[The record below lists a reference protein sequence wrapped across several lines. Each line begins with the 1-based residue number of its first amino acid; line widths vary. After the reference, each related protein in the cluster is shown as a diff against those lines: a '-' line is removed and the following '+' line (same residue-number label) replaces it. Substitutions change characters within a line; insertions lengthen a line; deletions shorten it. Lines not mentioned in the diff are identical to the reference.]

1 MDIRLQFRELEGR
14 IDELVR
20 QICGHACGK
29 DQQPHIKDTMLE
41 AAETT
46 DSDLA
51 LRTSSLLLD
60 GSQAKVSTPQIVIPG
75 LSSTGSSLVTP
86 IEFYSD
92 NAEDLAAAASNAFQ
106 EELEAAL
113 EAPLVALGRIKPR
126 ALQRLSESGDY
137 LWAQQW
143 MDAGRYHEATR
154 RTMAQKY
161 VGMWFAKSVITC
173 ISPLIVDPDKRVFGK
188 DAFDRLV
195 VPYISSADDFGSKS
209 IQRDVSWQTLKTTI
223 GVLSTKG
230 HVSAS
235 ALTLIVRVLT
245 YAIEH
250 AQLLD
255 VQYRLVGVEHKAAGN
270 HLKSAE
276 WTDYVQ
282 MICTLPERIAN
293 KVDSRSIPDMLL
305 PRIYFA
311 RLSNSAVYCLV
322 QIQQQQQQQQS
333 KVLELW
339 AKLCRVGQLDS
350 LCTELAAALAL
361 AAHDRI
367 AGSPTSPVDML
378 TTITRAITLVPEPFG
393 ARIVSGIMQQL
404 DAVSRRN
411 ENKDCGKYGLEL
423 ALVVSALLSSQI
435 TGTET
440 IHKAVASVLT
450 RFGSTDLGVLKSSSM
465 LTYQAVALALQVLSG
480 ADIGDCILSKIVSP
494 VPVPNLMMDT
504 LERALIPLWSL
515 PEVIQG
521 AQLDVIQSTTALVL
535 MCINAITSADA
546 AKLSMSTAF
555 TQAIPR
561 FLDSPVPMVRL
572 SGVVVADCIV
582 SRASAAIKD
591 SNQHEDGQ
599 IDFGLDDVI
608 REAQTTTQPAVRASA
623 DYIKQLRGYMRP
635 VIKQW
640 DSQRGAEAGEQTL
653 LEAIDQAR
661 DIESLSAESPV
672 VWAPRQS
679 TLTGKSDELQSSY
692 IQPRKPVFL
701 RDCLAYL
708 RTRSNSNDSERIE
721 IAIFALAECIER
733 ANIKAVEE
741 LWMQVANKVLYTHNR
756 GPDSMDGKWDSA
768 RQKALVALTVK
779 LPKQL
784 GPFLADRACDRNLTV
799 LDRELVLSAISTA
812 CLQLSGMEDEPKE
825 VAASIK
831 VLPDQQSE
839 DTAAAG
845 TVVRRSRR
853 LDIARANDL
862 SKDAQKQRGQFAGL
876 AGPAF
881 FSPLISQFGRSD
893 MTTAASDVR
902 NDAAQLARYLDT
914 LGVILYVAPA
924 ATHQISMNREFWSLV
939 RLVRRLPARVSEALP
954 VLNAL
959 LFGIEVVLSPERALS
974 TPTLAREF
982 RTDLADT
989 LSWINGLVERGLLS
1003 EASVSAS
1010 AHAMRIVER
1019 LREIQSDVESRV
1031 RSTRF
1036 ERYSS
1041 II

>member
-1 MDIRLQFRELEGR
+1 MDIKLQFRELEGR

-20 QICGHACGK
+20 HICGHTCGK
-29 DQQPHIKDTMLE
+29 DDQSHRRDATLE
-41 AAETT
+41 TAETT
-46 DSDLA
+46 ASDLA

-60 GSQAKVSTPQIVIPG
+60 GSQSRVSTPQIVIPG
-75 LSSTGSSLVTP
+75 LSSAKNNLVIP
-86 IEFYSD
+86 IESRSD
-92 NAEDLAAAASNAFQ
+92 NAEDLAVTPSNVFQ

-113 EAPLVALGRIKPR
+113 EAPLVALGRIKPKV
-126 ALQRLSESGDY
+126 LQKLSESGDC
-137 LWAQQW
+137 LWVQQW
-143 MDAGRYHEATR
+143 MDVGRYNETAR

-173 ISPLIVDPDKRVFGK
+173 VSPLIVDPDKRAFGK

-195 VPYISSADDFGSKS
+195 VPYISSADDSSSES
-209 IQRDVSWQTLKTTI
+209 IQREVSWHVLKATI
-223 GVLSTKG
+223 GMLSTKG

-235 ALTLIVRVLT
+235 ALTLIMRMLT
-245 YAIEH
+245 YAIEN

-255 VQYRLVGVEHKAAGN
+255 VQYRLAGVEHEAVGN
-270 HLKSAE
+270 YLQSAE

-282 MICTLPERIAN
+282 MICTLTERIAN

-305 PRIYFA
+305 PRMYFA
-311 RLSNSAVYCLV
+311 RLSSSAVYCLV
-322 QIQQQQQQQQS
+322 QSQQRQS
-333 KVLELW
+333 RVLELW
-339 AKLCRVGQLDS
+339 AKLCRVGQLNS
-350 LCTELAAALAL
+350 LCTELAAALAF
-361 AAHDRI
+361 AAHDQI
-367 AGSPTSPVDML
+367 VGSQNSSVTML
-378 TTITRAITLVPEPFG
+378 TTIARAVTLVPEPFG
-393 ARIVSGIMQQL
+393 ARIVSGIMLQL
-404 DAVSRRN
+404 DAVSTHD
-411 ENKDCGKYGLEL
+411 ENKDCGKYGLDF
-423 ALVVSALLSSQI
+423 ALVVSALLRSQI
-435 TGTET
+435 TGTDA
-440 IHKAVASVLT
+440 IDKAVASVLA
-450 RFGSTDLGVLKSSSM
+450 RFGSVDLGVLKSSSV
-465 LTYQAVALALQVLSG
+465 LTYQAVALALQLLSG
-480 ADIGDCILSKIVSP
+480 ANTGDCVLSRIISP
-494 VPVPNLMMDT
+494 LEIPNLMMEA
-504 LERALIPLWSL
+504 LERVIIPLWSL
-515 PEVIQG
+515 PEVVQG
-521 AQLDVIQSTTALVL
+521 AQLDVIRSTTALVL
-535 MCINAITSADA
+535 MCVNSITNDDA

-555 TQAIPR
+555 TRAIPR
-561 FLDSPVPMVRL
+561 FLDAPVPIVRL

-582 SRASAAIKD
+582 SRASAAVKD
-591 SNQHEDGQ
+591 SNQQGEAQ

-608 REAQTTTQPAVRASA
+608 REAQTTTQSAVRASA
-623 DYIKQLRGYMRP
+623 DYIKQLRSYLRP
-635 VIKQW
+635 VVKQW
-640 DSQRGAEAGEQTL
+640 ELQKGAGTGEQTL
-653 LEAIDQAR
+653 VEAIDQAR
-661 DIESLSAESPV
+661 DVESLSAEPSV

-692 IQPRKPVFL
+692 VQPRKPVFL

-733 ANIKAVEE
+733 ANIKAIEE

-799 LDRELVLSAISTA
+799 HDRELVLSAISTA
-812 CLQLSGMEDEPKE
+812 CLQLSGIADEPKE
-825 VAASIK
+825 AVTFIK

-839 DTAAAG
+839 DSMAG

-853 LDIARANDL
+853 LDIAHKNSL
-862 SKDAQKQRGQFAGL
+862 SKHEQRQRGQFAGL
-876 AGPAF
+876 AGPVF
-881 FSPLISQFGRSD
+881 FSPLVSQFGRSD

-914 LGVILYVAPA
+914 LGIILYVAPA
-924 ATHQISMNREFWSLV
+924 ATHQISMSREYWSLV

-974 TPTLAREF
+974 MPTLAREF
-982 RTDLADT
+982 RVDLADALT
-989 LSWINGLVERGLLS
+989 WINGLVERGLLS
-1003 EASVSAS
+1003 EASASAS

-1031 RSTRF
+1031 KSTEF

-1041 II
+1041 IL